1 MVKTEDIKFTIK
13 MIAAYMGISLD
24 QLADLSGINRNHL
37 KNVSAG
43 RVDMTARDLKL
54 LSEASGIPYDLIQF

>member
-24 QLADLSGINRNHL
+24 QLADLSGISVHHS
-37 KNVSAG
+37 K
-43 RVDMTARDLKL
+43 K
-54 LSEASGIPYDLIQF
+54 